1 MLRRSHLAAGAA
13 ILVVGALLVALAG
26 RGSSDHPPHETT
38 PARVGGKVW
47 AAPHAVT
54 QPSAGPDRTFY
65 ALDTA
70 VAGGQETTRI
80 WKYDGQT
87 FVKLPAP
94 LSDHVATMATSTVI
108 PRVLLA
114 DDRGV
119 ELFNNS
125 QWLRLP
131 TAKAGQ
137 LNGAPAHGLGFDEL
151 DPVVGA
157 GNGDGTLAPALF
169 EYAEGR
175 WTVKRFASGYQR
187 LFTPVSSI
195 QGFYAL
201 LAKTGTT
208 ATAAGHYGVQCL
220 VDGRMGN
227 VASLPSA
234 PRQATTS
241 NSIAVDAN
249 GQVAFIPA
257 STRPPTL
264 LEVHVLPAVAFPIPG
279 KTFQERGPRISTAAG
294 LQTLLARDGRLLLFT
309 ETRGASPHATA
320 RQIGLSV
327 GDVGTSKPMS
337 GTAEPVAF
345 GDPPIVVPA
354 FDSGVYELASSG
366 NGANARMWLVQ
377 LWQNTRPELTWSWSW
392 SWS

>member
-1 MLRRSHLAAGAA
+1 MLRRSLLAAGAA
-13 ILVVGALLVALAG
+13 ILVVGALFVAFAG

-47 AAPHAVT
+47 AAPHALT

-65 ALDTA
+65 ALDSSGT
-70 VAGGQETTRI
+70 GGQETTRI
-80 WKYDGQT
+80 WKYDGHK
-87 FVKLPAP
+87 FFKLPAP

-114 DDRGV
+114 DNHGL
-119 ELFNNS
+119 ELFNES

-131 TAKAGQ
+131 APNAGR
-137 LNGAPAHGLGFDEL
+137 LNGAPAEGLGFDEL

-157 GNGDGTLAPALF
+157 GNRDGAPAPALF
-169 EYAEGR
+169 EYAKGR
-175 WTVKRFASGYQR
+175 WTVKRFAAGYQR
-187 LFTPVSSI
+187 LSTPVSSI
-195 QGFYAL
+195 QGFCAL

-220 VDGRMGN
+220 ADGRMGK
-227 VASLPSA
+227 VTSLPSA
-234 PRQATTS
+234 PRQATPS

-249 GQVAFIPA
+249 GQVAYIPA

-264 LEVHVLPAVAFPIPG
+264 LEVRVLPAVAFPIPG
-279 KTFQERGPRISTAAG
+279 KTFGERGPRMSTAAG

-309 ETRGASPHATA
+309 ESRGASPHPTA

-327 GDVGTSKPMS
+327 WDVETSKPMP
-337 GTAEPVAF
+337 GTAEPVTF
-345 GDPPIVVPA
+345 GHPPIVVPA
-354 FDSGVYELASSG
+354 FGSGVYELASSG
-366 NGANARMWLVQ
+366 NGSNARMWFVQ
-377 LWQNTRPELTWSWSW
+377 LWQKTGQS
-392 SWS
+392 